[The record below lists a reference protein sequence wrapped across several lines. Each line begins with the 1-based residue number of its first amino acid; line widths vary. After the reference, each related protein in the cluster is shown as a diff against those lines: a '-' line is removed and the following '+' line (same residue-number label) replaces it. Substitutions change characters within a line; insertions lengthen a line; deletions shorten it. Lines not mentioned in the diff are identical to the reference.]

1 MPMHAMSRATT
12 SAGVSPHGFSG
23 QNSAA
28 GRRTGLVVADQVSK
42 VYRTRSNSD
51 TIALDR
57 LSLSI
62 EDGEII
68 TLVGP
73 SGCGKT
79 TFLNLLAGLLL
90 PTSGSLTLHGNPIT
104 GPRRDVGVV
113 FQDPVLLPWK
123 RVLDNVLLPAV
134 VRRTDIAAART
145 RARSLLR
152 LVGLDGFED
161 RYPSELSGGMQQRVA
176 IARGLLNDPALLLMD
191 EPFGALDALTREQM
205 NFELLNIWMAAP
217 KTIVLITHNI
227 EEAVLLGH
235 RVLVLAPR
243 PGRLIE
249 NIPVDLPR
257 PRNLNTLRSPR
268 FAELTVHIR
277 ELLYARGSS

>member
-1 MPMHAMSRATT
+1 MQALSKVAVAATGLPTGATSRLLAE
-12 SAGVSPHGFSG
+12 
-23 QNSAA
+23 
-28 GRRTGLVVADQVSK
+28 GRQKDGLVVADQVSK
-42 VYRTRSNSD
+42 NYRTHGNRD

-62 EDGEII
+62 GDGEII

-90 PTSGSLTLHGNPIT
+90 PTSGALMLRGKPIT

-134 VRRTDIAAART
+134 VRRTDIAQART
-145 RARSLLR
+145 RARMLLQ
-152 LVGLDGFED
+152 LVGLGGFED

-205 NFELLNIWMAAP
+205 NFELLKIWQTTP

-243 PGRLIE
+243 PGRLVADIL
-249 NIPVDLPR
+249 IDLPH
-257 PRNLNTLRSPR
+257 PRDLTTLRSPR
-268 FAELTVHIR
+268 FSELTVRIR
-277 ELLYARGSS
+277 ELLYAPDGP

>member
-1 MPMHAMSRATT
+1 MRAVTRV
-12 SAGVSPHGFSG
+12 AI
-23 QNSAA
+23 AA
-28 GRRTGLVVADQVSK
+28 TACPDGLLSQDFVRGRQKGLVVADQVSK
-42 VYRTRSNSD
+42 VYRTRSNRD

-62 EDGEII
+62 ADGEII

-90 PTSGSLTLHGNPIT
+90 PTSGSLTLRGNPIT

-134 VRRTDIAAART
+134 VRRTNMGEART
-145 RARSLLR
+145 RARTLLQ
-152 LVGLDGFED
+152 LVGLGGFED

-205 NFELLNIWMAAP
+205 NFELLNIWKAAP

-249 NIPVDLPR
+249 DIPIDLPH
-257 PRNLNTLRSPR
+257 PRDLSTLRSPR
-268 FAELTVHIR
+268 FAELTMHIR
-277 ELLYARGSS
+277 ELLYARADS

>member
-1 MPMHAMSRATT
+1 MQALSKVAVAVTGVPAGAT
-12 SAGVSPHGFSG
+12 SWPLV
-23 QNSAA
+23 QED
-28 GRRTGLVVADQVSK
+28 LVVADEVSK
-42 VYRTRSNSD
+42 TYRTHGNRT

-62 EDGEII
+62 ADGEII
-68 TLVGP
+68 TLVGQ

-90 PTSGSLTLHGNPIT
+90 PTSGSLRLRGKPIT

-134 VRRTDIAAART
+134 VRRTDIAQART
-145 RARSLLR
+145 RARMLLQ
-152 LVGLDGFED
+152 LVGLAGFED

-176 IARGLLNDPALLLMD
+176 IARGLLNEPALLLMD

-205 NFELLNIWMAAP
+205 NFELLNIWQATP

-249 NIPVDLPR
+249 TSRSICRIHVIWR
-257 PRNLNTLRSPR
+257 PCGHRAFRS
-268 FAELTVHIR
+268 
-277 ELLYARGSS
+277 